1 MYDNEGDEKRG
12 GRPSPA
18 KVMGTFEDS
27 QEGSARVTQHL
38 DEIECK

>member
-1 MYDNEGDEKRG
+1 MYEKEDDDKRG
-12 GRPSPA
+12 GRSSPL

-27 QEGSARVTQHL
+27 LEGSARVTQHL